1 MSKKINK
8 TPNEPPQNGTEIT
21 RYSNGN
27 IKFKTSYING
37 KIHGL
42 RIYWRENGAKC
53 WEATAKEGEL
63 HGVYTARRENGQKE
77 YEIYHNH
84 NQEYACIEYNERKP
98 VTRAHFSIPNT
109 HNHNQG
115 KQKLKGKSY

>member
-1 MSKKINK
+1 MGCILR
-8 TPNEPPQNGTEIT
+8 GIEI
-21 RYSNGN
+21 GW
-27 IKFKTSYING
+27 FDNG
-37 KIHGL
+37 KKWYEERRIQDKQHGL
-42 RIYWRENGAKC
+42 EMRWYESGIKWREEI
-53 WEATAKEGEL
+53 WRQGEK
-63 HGVYTARRENGQKE
+63 HGVYTTRRENGQKE

-84 NQEYACIEYNERKP
+84 NQEYARIEYNERKS